1 MRSGFLTAPRSR
13 PAVDR
18 SPAATAVVAVALA
31 LAACAPTAPAAPP
44 AAAPPAA
51 VAQVAAPSSTAIA
64 PTPTAPPA
72 PNRRVTYGTQG
83 SIADAAIFIALARG
97 YFAAEG
103 LDLELVEIADLSVM
117 LQALATAQI
126 DSGGTAPSAPM
137 INAVQRG
144 VDVRAVAERGSN
156 SPGRGYTALVV
167 RKDLVDSGE
176 FKDYADL
183 KGRRIGALTPIGGL
197 TQSVDLLDALKLGG
211 LTMQD
216 ARVEPLAAPELNQ
229 ALAGGVLDVI
239 VNFEPFVSA
248 AVANGFGVRWK
259 GGDEIHPNHMI
270 GALVYSASFAADQLA
285 ARAFMVAYVRAA
297 RDYNDALNKN
307 QGKDDLYQILTR
319 YSTVKDPAVIARMVL
334 PGIAPEPRV
343 NLESVQR
350 DVAGFVEMGTI
361 PGPVDLSSLVDNS
374 FVDYAAERLGPY
386 R

>member
-31 LAACAPTAPAAPP
+31 LAACTPTAPAAPP

-248 AVANGFGVRWK
+248 
-259 GGDEIHPNHMI
+259 
-270 GALVYSASFAADQLA
+270 
-285 ARAFMVAYVRAA
+285 
-297 RDYNDALNKN
+297 
-307 QGKDDLYQILTR
+307 
-319 YSTVKDPAVIARMVL
+319 
-334 PGIAPEPRV
+334 
-343 NLESVQR
+343 
-350 DVAGFVEMGTI
+350 
-361 PGPVDLSSLVDNS
+361 
-374 FVDYAAERLGPY
+374 
-386 R
+386 